1 MALADDWTT
10 YSSNPGLVSV
20 IHTGSNKLYGSGS
33 LECDYH
39 SALAYLNMV
48 RKNSPRNF
56 TSGRARFLWSRV
68 AGSSGDYFGL
78 TFAQSQE
85 NLTAGSGAA
94 YLCGY
99 VFTGANLEFRL
110 RRYSAGL
117 ATGTTLATAGTLGTK
132 PLAPESQP
140 VEVRWRLDEANL
152 GGMQVT
158 MTTGAI
164 ADYRG
169 VGTLNWESL
178 LTDVR
183 INYLDNSGFL
193 TSSVGEGVG
202 YVNASG
208 VTTTLYY
215 VDELVVVPL
224 LVGGLTT

>member
-10 YSSNPGLVSV
+10 YSSDAGLVSV

-48 RKNSPRNF
+48 RKNSPKAF

-78 TFAQSQE
+78 TFAQSQA
-85 NLTAGSGAA
+85 NLTGGSGTA
-94 YLCGY
+94 YFCGY
-99 VFTGANLEFRL
+99 VFTGSSLQFRL
-110 RRYSAGL
+110 RRHSAGL
-117 ATGTTLATAGTLGTK
+117 ATATTLVSSAASGSK

-140 VEVRWRLDEANL
+140 VEIRWRLDEANL

-158 MTTGAI
+158 LTTGAI

-169 VGTLNWESL
+169 VTTLDWESL
-178 LTDVR
+178 LTTEQL
-183 INYLDNSGFL
+183 NYLDNSGYL

-202 YVNASG
+202 YINASG

-215 VDELVVVPL
+215 MDELEVVPL